1 MIDMPHV
8 VVSPARRVSSC
19 RQWLALG
26 VLVLGVLSGCQGA
39 PTAPEVLDV
48 ESPQARHAR
57 RAAEHAVKPQ
67 ESFGSGATRIGLITA
82 LMAPSGETVR
92 ERDIRDGASLA
103 VDEVGGG
110 QLSLLVENTDG
121 SPQQVQDAA
130 RRLAGQNAALIALT
144 VADVPVGTVRQ
155 GLGASRA
162 PLLALRGNGA
172 ERPADTFA
180 FVSDRIDS
188 AVEGAS
194 YAFASGRKR
203 LVVLLPGDVS
213 AAERQRLDRGLAGYG
228 IKPTLVAATGTTT
241 FSNDAAAKAKLKD
254 IDAVLLLGSEGGEVA
269 ALSQLK
275 ANGYLKPNAMVVGTS
290 GWTNAAYKLPEFAGS
305 HLCLFGPENGSRM
318 TSRFLDRYE
327 RAASADAAYGF
338 DVIALAA
345 GLVRS
350 QGEGAI
356 NQESIRAPNGFVGAA
371 ATFRFTRDGS
381 VQRTCAIYQVTAGS
395 VKLLDPAPRS
405 F

>member
-1 MIDMPHV
+1 MIVMPHV
-8 VVSPARRVSSC
+8 VVLSARRMPSC
-19 RQWLALG
+19 RRWLALG
-26 VLVLGVLSGCQGA
+26 VLALGVLSGCQGA
-39 PTAPEVLDV
+39 PTAPDVLDV

-67 ESFGSGATRIGLITA
+67 ETVGSGAARIGLITA
-82 LMAPSGETVR
+82 LMAPSGETAR

-121 SPQQVQDAA
+121 SAQQVQDAA
-130 RRLAGQNAALIALT
+130 KRLASQNVALVALS
-144 VADVPVGTVRQ
+144 VPDVPVSPLRQ
-155 GLGASRA
+155 GLGSARA
-162 PLLALRGNGA
+162 PLLVLRGNGA
-172 ERPADTFA
+172 ERSAGTFA

-194 YAFASGRKR
+194 YVLASGRKR
-203 LVVLLPGDVS
+203 LVALLPSDVS

-228 IKPTLVAATGTTT
+228 IKPALVAVTGTTT
-241 FSNDAAAKAKLKD
+241 FSSDPAAKAKLKD
-254 IDAVLLLGSEGGEVA
+254 IDAVLLLGSEGGELG

-275 ANGYLKPNAMVVGTS
+275 ANGYLKPNAMVIGSS
-290 GWTNAAYKLPEFAGS
+290 GWTNAAYKRPEFAGS
-305 HLCLFGPENGSRM
+305 QLCLFGPENGSRM

-345 GLVRS
+345 GLVRAH
-350 QGEGAI
+350 GENAI
-356 NQESIRAPNGFVGAA
+356 SHESLLSPNGFVGATA
-371 ATFRFTRDGS
+371 AFRFATDGS
-381 VQRTCAIYQVTAGS
+381 VRRTCAIFQVTNGS

>member
-1 MIDMPHV
+1 MSHA
-8 VVSPARRVSSC
+8 VVSPTRRVSSC

-26 VLVLGVLSGCQGA
+26 VLALGTLAGCQGA
-39 PTAPEVLDV
+39 PTPQDVLDV

-67 ESFGSGATRIGLITA
+67 ETFGSGATRIALITA

-103 VDEVGGG
+103 IDEVGGG

-121 SPQQVQDAA
+121 SPQQIQEAA
-130 RRLAGQNAALIALT
+130 KRLASKNVALVALS
-144 VADVPVGTVRQ
+144 VADAPVSTVRQ
-155 GLGASRA
+155 GLGPSRA
-162 PLLALRGNGA
+162 PLLVLRGNGD
-172 ERPADTFA
+172 ERPAGTFA
-180 FVSDRIDS
+180 FASDRIDS

-194 YAFASGRKR
+194 YAVASGRKR
-203 LVVLLPGDVS
+203 LVVLLPSDVS

-228 IKPTLVAATGTTT
+228 IKPALVAVTGTTAFT
-241 FSNDAAAKAKLKD
+241 GDAATKTTLKD
-254 IDAVLLLGSEGGEVA
+254 TDGVLLVGSGDPDVG

-275 ANGYLKPNAMVVGTS
+275 ANGYLKPNAMVVGSS
-290 GWTNAAYKLPEFAGS
+290 GWVNAAYKRPELAGS

-318 TSRFLDRYE
+318 TSRYLDRYE
-327 RAASADAAYGF
+327 RAAGTDAAYGF

-350 QGEGAI
+350 QGETAI
-356 NQESIRAPNGFVGAA
+356 TQESLRSPNGFIGAA
-371 ATFRFTRDGS
+371 AAFRFGKTGS
-381 VQRTCAIYQVTAGS
+381 IERTCAVYQVTSGS